1 VGVGREGVG
10 DMDKEKKIEEW
21 NKKLG
26 NGDAYVDIRGDAKGK
41 HVWVV
46 LDGGFDLKALRMIVK
61 ALEDI
66 EKAG

>member
-1 VGVGREGVG
+1 
-10 DMDKEKKIEEW
+10 MDKEKKIEEW

-26 NGDAYVDIRGDAKGK
+26 NGDAYVDIRSDAKGK
-41 HVWVV
+41 QVWVV
-46 LDGGFDLKALRMIVK
+46 LDGSFALSELRRIVK